1 MREPF
6 VAEVCVRSGFVSG
19 SGKRAAVNDVVV
31 DALERDRGRLNQLV
45 RQALEE
51 QPPHE
56 VDVPAGRAGDL
67 VPALIAKRYL
77 GHATIGRGR
86 TALDEPSAL
95 ETADVVREPA
105 PLPAD
110 PATSVDRWRGISSAA
125 VSPSSSRLR
134 TKRMQQRSHK
144 G

>member
-6 VAEVCVRSGFVSG
+6 VAEICVRSGFVSG
-19 SGKRAAVNDVVV
+19 SGKRAAVNDVLV
-31 DALERDRGRLNQLV
+31 DALERDRERLNQLI

-86 TALDEPSAL
+86 TALDEPSVL

-110 PATSVDRWRGISSAA
+110 PGGQRRDPHSAA
-125 VSPSSSRLR
+125 RC
-134 TKRMQQRSHK
+134 
-144 G
+144 